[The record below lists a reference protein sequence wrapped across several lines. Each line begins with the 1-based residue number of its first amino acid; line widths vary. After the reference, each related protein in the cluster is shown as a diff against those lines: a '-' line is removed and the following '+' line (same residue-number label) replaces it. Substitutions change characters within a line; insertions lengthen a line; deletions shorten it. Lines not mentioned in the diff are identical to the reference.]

1 MILYDLVA
9 MQPQGNVKSHGGGT
23 FAYIV
28 FKRMV
33 ERQIHFCAFFDST
46 RYLDSEVFDLA
57 EENGI
62 KLYDISKTSFEDIIN
77 KLEKPLVYSIL
88 PKPYMCI
95 SKVIGTIHD
104 CRELELEND
113 FWEWRYG
120 ITLKSL
126 IKKLYILFF
135 NKHYLRRESSKL
147 NNLLSNKNFSPTTI
161 TYYTKY
167 KLICNFPKLDFSSIP
182 VFPTPFT
189 LSASV
194 EACTNKEKY
203 FLFVSGDRWLKNV
216 LRGVVALDEL
226 FTCGYL
232 NDFKVII
239 TGLRNID
246 DYHYQV
252 KNRKKFACLGYV
264 DNNKLQ
270 DLYKHAF
277 AFIFPSLNEGFGIPP
292 LEAMKYGT
300 PVIASNKTA
309 IPEVCG
315 DAVLYIN
322 PFSIEDIKAK
332 ILMLSNEKDIY
343 EELVEKGYN
352 KFRDVALKSINCID
366 NYIDYVISRKNE
378 SKIQ

>member
-1 MILYDLVA
+1 M
-9 MQPQGNVKSHGGGT
+9 
-23 FAYIV
+23 
-28 FKRMV
+28 
-33 ERQIHFCAFFDST
+33 
-46 RYLDSEVFDLA
+46 
-57 EENGI
+57 
-62 KLYDISKTSFEDIIN
+62 
-77 KLEKPLVYSIL
+77 
-88 PKPYMCI
+88 
-95 SKVIGTIHD
+95 
-104 CRELELEND
+104 
-113 FWEWRYG
+113 
-120 ITLKSL
+120 
-126 IKKLYILFF
+126 FF

-147 NNLLSNKNFSPTTI
+147 NNLLSNKKFSPTTI

-167 KLICNFPKLDFSSIP
+167 KLICNFPNLDFSSIP

-194 EACTNKEKY
+194 EPCTNKEKY

-232 NDFKVII
+232 CDFKVII
-239 TGLRNID
+239 TGLSNID
-246 DYHYQV
+246 DYHYQI
-252 KNRKKFACLGYV
+252 KNREKFACLGYV

-270 DLYKHAF
+270 NLYKHAF
-277 AFIFPSLNEGFGIPP
+277 AFVFPSLNEGFGIPP

-332 ILMLSNEKDIY
+332 ILMLSKEKDIY
-343 EELVEKGYN
+343 EELVEKGYKQYKTMAN
-352 KFRDVALKSINCID
+352 HCILKLD
-366 NYIDYVISRKNE
+366 NYISFIVSQDV
-378 SKIQ
+378 

>member
-1 MILYDLVA
+1 MI
-9 MQPQGNVKSHGGGT
+9 
-23 FAYIV
+23 
-28 FKRMV
+28 
-33 ERQIHFCAFFDST
+33 
-46 RYLDSEVFDLA
+46 
-57 EENGI
+57 
-62 KLYDISKTSFEDIIN
+62 II
-77 KLEKPLVYSIL
+77 I
-88 PKPYMCI
+88 
-95 SKVIGTIHD
+95 
-104 CRELELEND
+104 R
-113 FWEWRYG
+113 
-120 ITLKSL
+120 LK
-126 IKKLYILFF
+126 I
-135 NKHYLRRESSKL
+135 E
-147 NNLLSNKNFSPTTI
+147 
-161 TYYTKY
+161 
-167 KLICNFPKLDFSSIP
+167 
-182 VFPTPFT
+182 
-189 LSASV
+189 
-194 EACTNKEKY
+194 
-203 FLFVSGDRWLKNV
+203 
-216 LRGVVALDEL
+216 
-226 FTCGYL
+226 
-232 NDFKVII
+232 
-239 TGLRNID
+239 
-246 DYHYQV
+246 
-252 KNRKKFACLGYV
+252 KKFACLGYV